1 MEKVR
6 KLIDVDTTVLK
17 ILEEE
22 AKKQKR
28 SLKSLMEYTIEE
40 TARKLESPSQEYKTM
55 MDDMLNKLDEGRLEF
70 SPIDEIKSKYGL

>member
-6 KLIDVDTTVLK
+6 KLIDVDKKVLK
-17 ILEEE
+17 ILDEE

-40 TARKLESPSQEYKTM
+40 TARKLESPSAAYKTM
-55 MDDMLNKLDEGRLEF
+55 MDDMLKKLDEGRLEF

>member
-6 KLIDVDTTVLK
+6 KLIDVDREVLK
-17 ILEEE
+17 ILGAE

-40 TARKLESPSQEYKTM
+40 TARKLESPSAEYKTM
-55 MDDMLNKLDEGRLEF
+55 MDDMLKKLDEGRLEF